1 MMPSIADIVG
11 SAPPLVPGI
20 ALSANDRRAVV
31 QAVTQ
36 LNGSELVGADQEL
49 SMSVDPRTRQLVIRV
64 LDRQTKEVLHQ
75 IPSEQLLRVAAALSA
90 YGQPNPGPIAGLP
103 IYA

>member
-1 MMPSIADIVG
+1 
-11 SAPPLVPGI
+11 
-20 ALSANDRRAVV
+20 
-31 QAVTQ
+31 
-36 LNGSELVGADQEL
+36 
-49 SMSVDPRTRQLVIRV
+49 MSVDPRTRQLVIRV

-103 IYA
+103 TYA